1 MSFEGHGSSRW
12 RCSSV
17 YYVPGI
23 NEILGREIWG
33 RGRDL
38 EIASVSRKLMSWEV
52 MRIFRDMTKTEAGKE

>member
-12 RCSSV
+12 RWSSV
-17 YYVPGI
+17 YYMPGI
-23 NEILGREIWG
+23 NEILGREVCG

-52 MRIFRDMTKTEAGKE
+52 MRVFRDMIKTEAGKE